1 MVRGL
6 KKSTCHVLYI
16 AGGLIVLPLSVSSQ
30 WWLFLRSAEIP
41 LGGVVVQS
49 ETLHAAAFLSL
60 RAG

>member
-1 MVRGL
+1 M
-6 KKSTCHVLYI
+6 
-16 AGGLIVLPLSVSSQ
+16 LPLSVFSQ